1 MRSQRSNIAVIGG
14 GPAGSKAAALL
25 AKEHTVTVVEEH
37 SVSGLPVQCT
47 GLVSDDVLDLC
58 GVNIDVLNSLYG
70 AHVHF
75 PNGGV
80 ISSRSNKRK
89 AVLIDRYELDRK
101 MADAAQ
107 DAGAEY
113 LYNTKYRSHVI
124 SRDSVKIDIGS
135 DMEADMIIGA
145 DGHRSNVSKVQLGN
159 NNAKEYIK
167 GIQAD
172 LKHVCDDQ
180 EMMNIFLGSDV
191 APGFFAWVI
200 PFGEFTRVGLCCR
213 YDSVPMIHLKNLLK
227 KAGLESAEVKEKHC
241 GMIPLGGRPCTYG
254 ERLLLIG
261 DSAGQVKPVS
271 GGGLYPA
278 FRSSYCLRDTVN
290 EAFSSGDFSSGSLEK
305 YETRWKKE
313 VGKELRNGYAARRMY
328 KKVDDRGLNE
338 IYEAV
343 NTPGVHEVLNDIN
356 IDNPSDVIFP
366 IMKNFQV
373 MAKALP
379 AFLKAVVRR

>member
-1 MRSQRSNIAVIGG
+1 MRNQRSDIAVIGG
-14 GPAGSKAAALL
+14 GPAGSKAAVLL
-25 AKEHTVTVVEEH
+25 AKERTVTVVEEH
-37 SVSGLPVQCT
+37 GVSGLPVQCT
-47 GLVSDDVLDLC
+47 GLVSEDVLDLC
-58 GVNIDVLNSLYG
+58 GVNIDTMNSLYG

-75 PNGGV
+75 PNGGM
-80 ISSRSNKRK
+80 ISSRSKKRK
-89 AVLIDRYELDRK
+89 AVLIDRSELDRK

-113 LYNTKYRSHVI
+113 LYNTKYRSHI
-124 SRDSVKIDIGS
+124 IGRDSVKIDIGS
-135 DMEADMIIGA
+135 ELEADMIIGA
-145 DGHRSNVSKVQLGN
+145 DGHRSMVSGSLDN
-159 NNAKEYIK
+159 NNAKEYVR

-180 EMMNIFLGSDV
+180 EMMNIYIGSDV

-200 PFGEFTRVGLCCR
+200 PFGEFTRVGLCC
-213 YDSVPMIHLKNLLK
+213 YDDQVPAVHLRTLIK
-227 KAGLESAEVKEKHC
+227 KAGLEGAEIKEKHC
-241 GMIPLGGRPCTYG
+241 GMIPLGGRPRSYG

-290 EAFSSGDFSSGSLEK
+290 EAFLNNDFSSDALKK

-313 VGKELRNGYAARRMY
+313 IGKELRNGYAMRKMY
-328 KKVDDRGLNE
+328 KKMDDRGLNE
-338 IYEAV
+338 IYEDV
-343 NTPGVHEVLNDIN
+343 NRPSVRKVLDDIS

-366 IMKNFQV
+366 ILTNLPV
-373 MAKALP
+373 VARALP
-379 AFLKAVVRR
+379 TFLKAVVRR

>member
-1 MRSQRSNIAVIGG
+1 MRNQRSDIAVIGG
-14 GPAGSKAAALL
+14 GPAGSKAAMLL
-25 AKEHTVTVVEEH
+25 AKEHTVTVIEEH

-47 GLVSDDVLDLC
+47 GLVSEDVLDLC
-58 GVNIDVLNSLYG
+58 GVNVDIMNSLYG

-75 PNGGV
+75 PNGGI
-80 ISSRSNKRK
+80 ISARSGKRK
-89 AVLIDRYELDRK
+89 AVLIDRSELDKR

-113 LYNTKYRSHVI
+113 LYNTKYRSHTI
-124 SRDSVKIDIGS
+124 GSDSVKIDIGS
-135 DMEADMIIGA
+135 DLEADMIIGA
-145 DGHRSNVSKVQLGN
+145 DGHRSGVSGSLGN
-159 NNAKEYIK
+159 NNAKEYVK

-180 EMMNIFLGSDV
+180 EMMNIYIGSDV
-191 APGFFAWVI
+191 APGFFAWMI
-200 PFGEFTRVGLCCR
+200 PFGEFTRVGLCCYADR
-213 YDSVPMIHLKNLLK
+213 VPAVHLRTLIKRI
-227 KAGLESAEVKEKHC
+227 GLENTEVKEKHC
-241 GMIPLGGRPCTYG
+241 GMIPLGGRPRSYG

-290 EAFSSGDFSSGSLEK
+290 EAFRNNDFSSGMLKK

-313 VGKELRNGYAARRMY
+313 VGKELRNGYALRKLY
-328 KKVDDRGLNE
+328 KKMDDQGLNE
-338 IYEAV
+338 IYEDV
-343 NTPGVHEVLNDIN
+343 NRPSVRKVLDDIS

-366 IMKNFQV
+366 MLTNLPV
-373 MAKALP
+373 VARALP
-379 AFLKAVVRR
+379 TFLKAVVRR